1 MPDSLSVFYL
11 GVPIPLEYVAWCAIN
26 RGSQIPYETGHQTE
40 LGGGGVWGFRGGVV
54 LGEWAGEVK
63 RCEEGV

>member
-40 LGGGGVWGFRGGVV
+40 LGGGGGGGV
-54 LGEWAGEVK
+54 
-63 RCEEGV
+63 GVQRGSGSG